1 MRQTVESRFRAAT
14 FVLAVGASPR
24 QAAPNGWR
32 AGLIRQYDLFCAII
46 FLTCSRVGPS
56 PRLIAH
62 TYLYRYAGIGKSD
75 VLVIV
80 RIEQIVDACEDRRSP
95 KPAKSHHK
103 VGR

>member
-46 FLTCSRVGPS
+46 FLTCSRVGLVTS
-56 PRLIAH
+56 
-62 TYLYRYAGIGKSD
+62 SD
-75 VLVIV
+75 
-80 RIEQIVDACEDRRSP
+80 S
-95 KPAKSHHK
+95 SHLPVPLCRDWEIRCTRDSSH
-103 VGR
+103 